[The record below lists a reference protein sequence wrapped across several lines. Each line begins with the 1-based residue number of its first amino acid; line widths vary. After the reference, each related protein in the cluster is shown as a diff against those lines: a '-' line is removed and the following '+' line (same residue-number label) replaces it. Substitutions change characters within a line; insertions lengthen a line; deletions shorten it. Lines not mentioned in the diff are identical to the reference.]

1 MVVSAYAA
9 ETSGQLTSGASGGP

>member
-1 MVVSAYAA
+1 VVSAYAA